1 MQRGI
6 VECRKKYPTKK
17 TELRLPAAVQPF
29 KSFNLFIFRCFNIR
43 FQYLDLDQ
51 SVAVECMTL
60 DIKYLVVDFNRCENK
75 LMNISDSTDMTL
87 CID

>member
-29 KSFNLFIFRCFNIR
+29 KSFKKFIFRCFNIR
-43 FQYLDLDQ
+43 FQYLDLDLI
-51 SVAVECMTL
+51 SVSGVH
-60 DIKYLVVDFNRCENK
+60 
-75 LMNISDSTDMTL
+75 DSGYK
-87 CID
+87 IFGGRF